1 MRRNK
6 VRYAGILGVVL
17 GVLVVLPAF
26 SAEILIEEDFTQ
38 EVIKGE
44 QLVRVADNAIVL
56 FDSSSSMKSKLQGTD
71 ETRLAAVTRELKS
84 RNSHMP
90 EIGHKFGLY
99 GYTPWKEYYP
109 LQTYSREKFA
119 AALDALP
126 TKAGGQ
132 TLLREGLSRIE
143 PVLKSA
149 RGKTAIFIITDG
161 GWSRDFAG
169 ETRGTPLDIAK
180 DMVKNHDVCFYVVST
195 AKEKAN
201 KQIVKAIAQLNAC
214 SRVLPLK
221 DFIDRPEYN
230 VGALFRVKPT
240 ETVVTTMEERVVG
253 IKVDNITFEY
263 DKSDIQSKDFPELK
277 EVGAFMAKQS
287 DTFVVLEGHTDNKG
301 SDEYNMAL
309 SRRRAESAASYLTN
323 RHRIDASRI
332 VVNWYGFDVPIASN
346 DTEAGQAKNRR
357 VEIAVGKL

>member
-1 MRRNK
+1 MLRNK
-6 VRYAGILGVVL
+6 IRYAGILGVVL

-44 QLVRVADNAIVL
+44 QLVRVADNAIFL

-71 ETRLAAVTRELKS
+71 ETRLAAILREFKA

-99 GYTPWKEYYP
+99 GYTPWKEFYP
-109 LQTYSREKFA
+109 LQTYNWEKFA

-126 TKAGGQ
+126 TEGGGQ
-132 TLLREGLSRIE
+132 TLLREGLMKIE
-143 PVLKSA
+143 PVLKKAS
-149 RGKTAIFIITDG
+149 GKTAVYVFTDG

-169 ETRGTPLDIAK
+169 ETRGTPLEIAK
-180 DMVKNHDVCFYVVST
+180 RMIDNHDVCFYVIST

-201 KQIVKAIAQLNAC
+201 TKLVKAIAQLNAC

-221 DFIDRPEYN
+221 TFLDRPEYN
-230 VGALFRVKPT
+230 AGALFRVKPT
-240 ETVVTTMEERVVG
+240 ETIITTMEQRVVG
-253 IKVDNITFEY
+253 IKVDNVTFEY
-263 DKSDIQSKDFPELK
+263 DKSDIQTKDFSELK
-277 EVGAFMAKQS
+277 EVGEFMAKQS

-323 RHRIDASRI
+323 SHRVDASRI